1 MSGDLHEDFYEC
13 PETGEL
19 VYRWSS
25 GTRMVLLPA
34 TELRRLR
41 AIAEAAGRL
50 AAGFDRQATYRITS
64 PEQVRAADDLCRL
77 TR

>member
-1 MSGDLHEDFYEC
+1 MSRDLTEDFYHC

-19 VYRWSS
+19 VYRWSEH
-25 GTRMVLLPA
+25 RMVLVPA
-34 TELRRLR
+34 PELRRLR

-50 AAGFDRQATYRITS
+50 AAGFERQATYQIVS
-64 PEQVRAADDLCRL
+64 PEQIRAADDLCRL